1 MRRDL
6 EAQVQSRTRLLLE
19 SEKQLL
25 ERVQESERMRRQ
37 QEIVVDL
44 TSHEIRNPLNAIWQN
59 ADLIASVLER
69 LHSKLAGQP
78 LLQLLKDGDDAVQSV
93 STITKLL
100 ALTADAVGR
109 SSYPSRIQ
117 PGSRTTYST
126 SVN

>member
-6 EAQVQSRTRLLLE
+6 EAQVQSRTHLLVD

-25 ERVQESERMRRQ
+25 ERIEELERMRRQ

-59 ADLIASVLER
+59 ADLIASVIER
-69 LHSKLAGQP
+69 LRTKLVGQP
-78 LLQLLKDGDDAVQSV
+78 IMQLLKDGDDAVQSV
-93 STITKLL
+93 SASMKLPL
-100 ALTADAVGR
+100 RTDP
-109 SSYPSRIQ
+109 PSRFSCLSPIRA
-117 PGSRTTYST
+117 GSQTTCST